1 MKKLAVIGAGQ
12 MGLGIA
18 QVGAQAGY
26 NVLMYDVCREALEN
40 ATASIIMNLEKGIK
54 RGKLTTIEKET
65 ALSHLRTTTLIED
78 IAGSEL
84 VIESV
89 PEIVKLKLEVYQ
101 KIGEVCG
108 PDVYIATNTSSQSIT
123 ELAGGVMRP
132 ELFAGMHFFN
142 PVHSMKLVEL
152 IKGMETSEET
162 VVIIKN
168 VAQDM
173 GKEVVEVNESPGFV
187 TSRMNALI
195 GNEAFHM
202 LEEGVASARDIDK
215 AIKLG
220 LNHPMGP
227 FEMIDLVGLD
237 TRLRT
242 MEYLQAT
249 LGERFRPSI
258 LHRKYV
264 LAGRLGKKVG
274 KGVYE
279 YGNES

>member
-1 MKKLAVIGAGQ
+1 MKKISIIGAGQ

-26 NVLMYDVCREALEN
+26 EIMMYDISEDVLDKAV
-40 ATASIIMNLEKGIK
+40 TGIIKNLDKGIE
-54 RGKLTTIEKET
+54 RGKLTAGAKEA
-65 ALSHLRTTTLIED
+65 ALSHLKTSTSMDD

-84 VIESV
+84 VIEAA
-89 PEIVKLKLEVYQ
+89 PEIVKLKLEIFN
-101 KIGEVCG
+101 KICEICG

-123 ELAGGVMRP
+123 ELASGVLRP
-132 ELFAGMHFFN
+132 DRFAGMHFFN
-142 PVHSMKLVEL
+142 PVHLMKLVEL
-152 IKGMETSEET
+152 IRGMETSDET
-162 VVIIKN
+162 VAVIKK
-168 VAQDM
+168 VAEDM
-173 GKEVVEVNESPGFV
+173 GKEVVEVNEAPGFV

-195 GNEAFHM
+195 GNEAFRM

-242 MEYLQAT
+242 MEYLHAT
-249 LGERFRPSI
+249 LGENFRPSV

-279 YGNES
+279 Y

>member
-1 MKKLAVIGAGQ
+1 MKKISVIGAGQ
-12 MGLGIA
+12 MGQGIA
-18 QVGAQAGY
+18 QVGAQAGFDI
-26 NVLMYDVCREALEN
+26 LMYDISEEMLDKAVN
-40 ATASIIMNLEKGIK
+40 GIILNINKGIV
-54 RGKLTTIEKET
+54 RGKLDAGAKE
-65 ALSHLRTTTLIED
+65 AVLSHLKTTTSIND
-78 IAGSEL
+78 IADSEL

-89 PEIVKLKLEVYQ
+89 PEIVKLKLETYR
-101 KIGEVCG
+101 KICEVCG

-123 ELAGGVMRP
+123 ELAGGVRRP
-132 ELFAGMHFFN
+132 DRFAGMHFFN
-142 PVHSMKLVEL
+142 PVHLMKLVEL
-152 IKGMETSEET
+152 IRGMETSDET
-162 VVIIKN
+162 VSVIKK
-168 VAQDM
+168 VAEAM
-173 GKEVVEVNESPGFV
+173 GKEVVEVNEAPGFV

-195 GNEAFHM
+195 GNEAFRM

-242 MEYLQAT
+242 MEYLHAT
-249 LGERFRPSI
+249 LGETFRPSV

-279 YGNES
+279 Y

>member
-1 MKKLAVIGAGQ
+1 MKKISVIGAGQ
-12 MGLGIA
+12 MGMGIA
-18 QVGAQAGY
+18 QVGAQAGFDI
-26 NVLMYDVCREALEN
+26 VLYDINEEMLDKAK
-40 ATASIIMNLEKGIK
+40 TGIIKNINKGIE
-54 RGKLTTIEKET
+54 RGKFNAGVKEA
-65 ALSHLRTTTLIED
+65 ALSHLVTTTSIND
-78 IAGSEL
+78 IADSEL

-89 PEIVKLKLEVYQ
+89 PEIVKLKLEIYQ
-101 KIGEVCG
+101 KICEVCS
-108 PDVYIATNTSSQSIT
+108 PDVFIATNTSSQSIT
-123 ELAGGVMRP
+123 ELASGVRRP
-132 ELFAGMHFFN
+132 ERFVGMHFFN
-142 PVHSMKLVEL
+142 PVHLMKLVE
-152 IKGMETSEET
+152 IIRGMETSDET
-162 VVIIKN
+162 VAVIKK
-168 VAQDM
+168 VAEDM
-173 GKEVVEVNESPGFV
+173 GKEVVEVNEAPGFV

-195 GNEAFHM
+195 GNEAFRM

-242 MEYLQAT
+242 MEYLHAT
-249 LGERFRPSI
+249 LGENFRPSV

-279 YGNES
+279 Y